1 MPPKKAKPF
10 PSDKPVV
17 AASDKTPPPL
27 WCIAIGASAGGL
39 EALRPLISALRP
51 GGHCCYLLAQHMS
64 LHGRSLLRGMLQ
76 EHAQI
81 RVESAVDGQRLLA
94 DHLYIAPQGHHLRV
108 QDAHIRLDLA
118 GQEAGPVPRI
128 DHLFC
133 SVAAGAGAQ
142 AVAVILSGTGSD
154 GAAGA
159 VEIRARGG
167 RVLILRPEDARY
179 DGMPRAV
186 MRQAGADATL
196 SISGL
201 ANYLNCLSRGD
212 VPQTP
217 SLEPDQQLQQLL
229 EMVFA
234 STRVNF
240 SIYKEATLRRQV
252 ERRMSS
258 LNLPDIPAYSQY
270 IQHNPDELHLLKN
283 SFLISVTSFFRDQE
297 SFLALRQI
305 LAKLVE
311 KTSPQ
316 RGIRIWVPGCASGE
330 EAYSVALLLAE
341 LIGSRMREIPVRIFA
356 TDIDE
361 QAVAL
366 ARTGLYPEAA
376 LENVDAAMRSR
387 YFEFEGKQW
396 RIAKQIR
403 DMCVFAVHDVM
414 RDPPFMRVD
423 LISCRNLLIYIK
435 PEGQDELFAKFHQAL
450 NPEGYLLLGKSESNT
465 LAARLFSAVDGKNR
479 LYQRQRGLSPVR
491 PRLSVLPPMVSAAP
505 PGRLP
510 LAAGGNDPV
519 RDLLLRQYAPPS
531 VLINGNHEPLQFF
544 GNVRRYL
551 QLPEENERFSLLAL
565 CPAAVRHELRSL
577 LFRAGQGPD
586 EEYTGHVITL
596 PNDGERIRL
605 VVRRVCVSESSDEL
619 GLLVSFESCGR
630 SQTENT
636 SPPSGPEADL
646 VSDLQYE
653 LANVREHLHAV
664 LVEQERSGEELQSL
678 NEELQASTEE
688 LQAANE
694 ELETSNEE
702 LQATNEE
709 LSVVNDELQEK
720 SLELS
725 QLNDTLSN
733 LLNSIQMGIVVVD
746 EQICVTRFNP
756 LAVRV
761 FGLLDDDI
769 GRPLDAVPSYLHL
782 PELRTRIQQVIAS
795 GHSLT
800 EQVSRE
806 DSHYLMQ
813 IYPYLEHAGKH
824 AGAVLTFSDVTEI
837 HRTRVARE
845 QSEERLHLI
854 ADALREVVFMHTPDW
869 SEILYI
875 SPSFQDLWGRS
886 TADLLADPASIFASV
901 HEADRAQMQAH
912 LTGEHGSHWQLEY
925 RVIQPDGSLR
935 WVLHQSDGV
944 RAADGSLKAVVGS
957 ASDISERVA
966 GELALRERLAMQL
979 RLEQVAASTPGL
991 ICSFRLSENG
1001 QVSMPFASQA
1011 IQDIY
1016 GCSQQQVAS
1025 DASCIMSLI
1034 VPEDRDA
1041 VGLSIKRSAATL
1053 KPWHAEYRIRH
1064 PQKGLRWLEGY
1075 SMPSLES
1082 DGSVIWHGYVQDITE
1097 RKHSEEAL
1105 RESEMRANLIFDTA
1119 PDAMLLADEEGR
1131 IVRVNPRCEVLFG
1144 YERSELEGQLIELL
1158 LPDKLR
1164 QRHVNLRQKFLQ
1176 RPVNRSM
1183 AAGMDLMAQRKDGSE
1198 VPVEISLGVMQLHD
1212 KMYITAAVVD
1222 LSERKR
1228 AAAEIQRGQALL
1240 QLLTDTLPMLIAY
1253 IGPDYVYRTVNRR
1266 YYDWFGQRPELIV
1279 GQQVREVVGETV
1291 FMQLKPFIDKAL
1303 AGRAVT
1309 SEIELSQ
1316 RWVAINCVPDLAP
1329 DALVR
1334 GVIVAVQDI
1343 SRQRADLREL
1353 RIASVAFEAHE
1364 AIFITD
1370 ANSVIQRA
1378 NRAFCEMTGYSAEEV
1393 IGRTPA
1399 ILHSGAHGR
1408 EFYQA
1413 LWHDL
1418 KQNGCWQGEIID
1430 RRKNGEPFPAW
1441 ANITAVQDEQ
1451 GAVTNY
1457 VAMLEDISS
1466 RKMAEEKIRN
1476 LAFFDSLTQLPNRRL
1491 LLDRLQQALA
1501 GSERSGQ
1508 YGALLFIDLDNFKML
1523 NDTHGHDLGDRLLV
1537 EVAMRLGKSVR
1548 PGDTVARLG
1557 GDEFIVMLEDLGGHA
1572 TDAAIIVEDVAA
1584 KILGKLNRPFR
1595 LGVVEH
1601 MSTPSI
1607 GVALFKGEAESTEE
1621 LLKRADMAMYQSKAA
1636 GRNTLRFFDPAMQ
1649 AEIEARSTMESTIN
1663 QALMRS
1669 EFHLYYQPQVD
1680 ARGQLVG
1687 AEALVRWLHPQRGV
1701 LSPAHFIAHA
1711 EESNLIVVMG
1721 RQLLEQACRQLVL
1734 WQDDPLLSRLTLAVN
1749 ISARQF
1755 HQAHFANDVSR
1766 VLLASGANPARLK
1779 LELTESMLLQDVDDT
1794 VAKMSTLQALGV
1806 NFSLD
1811 DFGTGYSSLAY
1822 LKRFPFDQM
1831 KIDQSFV
1838 RDLLT
1843 DADAATIVR
1852 AIIALGKS
1860 LRLRVVAEGIE
1871 TIEQWHWLVAEG
1883 CDEGQGYLFGR
1894 PQPSGDFVA
1903 NTQGWRPLSGVP
1915 A

>member
-1 MPPKKAKPF
+1 MPSKKNIAPKARSSAATSTHAAPF
-10 PSDKPVV
+10 V
-17 AASDKTPPPL
+17 
-27 WCIAIGASAGGL
+27 IAIGASAGGL
-39 EALRPLISALRP
+39 EALRPLIAALQP
-51 GGHCCYLLAQHMS
+51 GGHSCYLLAQHMAPRGHS
-64 LHGRSLLRGMLQ
+64 MLRDMLQ
-76 EHAQI
+76 QHAQL
-81 RVESAVDGQRLLA
+81 RVEMAKDGELLQA
-94 DHLYIAPQGHHLRV
+94 DHLYITPQGHHLRI
-108 QDAHIRLDLA
+108 QESRICLELS
-118 GQEAGPVPRI
+118 GSEAGPVPRI

-133 SVAAGAGAQ
+133 SLAVVAGAR

-159 VEIRARGG
+159 VEIRACGG
-167 RVLILRPEDARY
+167 KVLLLRPEDVRY
-179 DGMPRAV
+179 DGMLRAV

-196 SISGL
+196 SIAEL
-201 ANYLNCLSRGD
+201 ADYLNCLSRGES
-212 VPQTP
+212 PPEP
-217 SLEPDQQLQQLL
+217 SPAAGQQLQQLL
-229 EMVFA
+229 EMVFT
-234 STRVNF
+234 STRINF
-240 SIYKEATLRRQV
+240 SIYKETTLRRQI
-252 ERRMSS
+252 ERRILS
-258 LNLPDIPAYSQY
+258 LNLPDLASYRGY
-270 IQHNPDELHLLKN
+270 IQDNPDELHLLKN
-283 SFLISVTSFFRDQE
+283 SFLISVTAFFRDQE
-297 SFLALRQI
+297 SFAALRQV

-316 RGIRIWVPGCASGE
+316 RGIRIWIPGCASGE
-330 EAYSVALLLAE
+330 EAYSVALLLAD

-376 LENVDAAMRSR
+376 LENVDAAMRAR

-396 RIAKQIR
+396 RVSKQIR
-403 DMCVFAVHDVM
+403 DMCVFAAHDVM

-465 LAARLFSAVDGKNR
+465 LASRLFNAVDGKNR
-479 LYQRQRGLSPVR
+479 LYQRQPGLSPARAR
-491 PRLSVLPPMVSAAP
+491 PSILTPIANAVQ
-505 PGRLP
+505 PGRAP
-510 LAAGGNDPV
+510 LAVGSGDPV
-519 RDLLLRQYAPPS
+519 RDLLMRQYMPPS
-531 VLINGNHEPLQFF
+531 VLVNSHHEPLQFL

-551 QLPEENERFSLLAL
+551 QLPEENERFSLLSL
-565 CPAAVRHELRSL
+565 CPASVRHELRTL
-577 LFRAGQGPD
+577 LFRASQGPD
-586 EEYTGHVITL
+586 EEYAGHIITL
-596 PNDGERIRL
+596 PGDGERVRL
-605 VVRRVCVSESSDEL
+605 VVRRVCISEAADEL
-619 GLLVSFESCGR
+619 ALLVSFEPSGQAL
-630 SQTENT
+630 SEG
-636 SPPSGPEADL
+636 SSAPSGPESDL
-646 VSDLQYE
+646 VADLQYE
-653 LANVREHLHAV
+653 LANVREHLHTV
-664 LVEQERSGEELQSL
+664 LAEQERSGEELQSL

-709 LSVVNDELQEK
+709 LSVVNDEIQDK
-720 SLELS
+720 SLELT

-746 EQICVTRFNP
+746 DQMCVTRFNP

-782 PELRTRIQQVIAS
+782 PDLRARIQQVIAS

-813 IYPYLEHAGKH
+813 IYPYLERAGKL

-837 HRTRVARE
+837 HRTRIARE

-854 ADALREVVFMHTPDW
+854 TDALREVVFMHAPDL
-869 SEILYI
+869 SEIFYV
-875 SPSFQDLWGRS
+875 SPSFQVLWGQA
-886 TADLLADPASIFASV
+886 TAELLANPASIFASV
-901 HEADRAQMQAH
+901 HEADRQQMQAH
-912 LTGEHGSHWQLEY
+912 LVGEYGPHWQIEY
-925 RVIQPDGSLR
+925 RVLRPDGSQR
-935 WVLHQSDGV
+935 WVLHQSNGVRSPDGV
-944 RAADGSLKAVVGS
+944 LKAVVGS
-957 ASDISERVA
+957 ASDITERVA
-966 GELALRERLAMQL
+966 GEQALRDRLALQV

-991 ICSFRLSENG
+991 ICSFHLAEDG
-1001 QVSMPFASQA
+1001 QMSMPFASSA
-1011 IQDIY
+1011 IQDVY
-1016 GCSQQQVAS
+1016 GCLPQQVAD
-1025 DASCIMSLI
+1025 DASYIMSLI
-1034 VPEDRDA
+1034 VQEDRDA
-1041 VGLSIKRSAATL
+1041 VVLSIQRSAATL
-1053 KPWHAEYRIRH
+1053 KPWHAEYRIQH
-1064 PQKGLRWLEGY
+1064 PHKGLRWLEGQ
-1075 SMPSLES
+1075 SKPSLEEN
-1082 DGSVIWHGYVQDITE
+1082 GGIIWHGYVQDITE
-1097 RKHSEEAL
+1097 RKQAEEAL

-1119 PDAMLLADEEGR
+1119 PDAMLLADDQGR
-1131 IVRVNPRCEVLFG
+1131 IVRANPRCEALFG
-1144 YERSELEGQLIELL
+1144 YARSELEGQMIEML
-1158 LPDKLR
+1158 LPQSLRERHVGLR
-1164 QRHVNLRQKFLQ
+1164 QRFLQ
-1176 RPVNRSM
+1176 HPSNRPM
-1183 AAGMDLMAQRKDGSE
+1183 AAGMDLLTRRKDGSE
-1198 VPVEISLGVMQLHD
+1198 VPVEISLGVMQIQG
-1212 KMYITAAVVD
+1212 KMFVTAAVVD

-1228 AAAEIQRGQALL
+1228 AAAAIQRGEALL
-1240 QLLTDTLPMLIAY
+1240 QLMTDTLPMLIAY
-1253 IGPDYVYRTVNRR
+1253 VGPDYVYRMVNRR
-1266 YYDWFGQRPELIV
+1266 FYDWFNLSPESILGRRVQDVI
-1279 GQQVREVVGETV
+1279 GETAFV
-1291 FMQLKPFIDKAL
+1291 QLKPGIDKAL
-1303 AGRAVT
+1303 AGEAAT
-1309 SEIELSQ
+1309 SETELSQ
-1316 RWVAINCVPDLAP
+1316 RWVVVNYVPDYAP
-1329 DALVR
+1329 DRSVR
-1334 GVIVAVQDI
+1334 GAVVAVQDI
-1343 SRQRADLREL
+1343 SRQRADLKEL

-1370 ANSVIQRA
+1370 AKSVIQRA
-1378 NRAFCEMTGYSAEEV
+1378 NRAFTDMTGYGAEEV
-1393 IGRTPA
+1393 IGLTPA
-1399 ILHSGAHGR
+1399 ILHSGAQGR

-1413 LWHDL
+1413 MWLDL

-1430 RRKNGEPFPAW
+1430 RRKNGEPFPVW
-1441 ANITAVQDEQ
+1441 ANITAVCDEQ
-1451 GAVTNY
+1451 GSVTNY

-1466 RKMAEEKIRN
+1466 RKMAEEQIRN

-1501 GSERSGQ
+1501 GSERSDQ
-1508 YGALLFIDLDNFKML
+1508 YGALLFIDLDNFKLL

-1537 EVAMRLGKSVR
+1537 DVAVRLSKSVR

-1557 GDEFIVMLEDLGGHA
+1557 GDEFIVMLEDLGSYVG
-1572 TDAAIIVEDVAA
+1572 DAAIIVEDVAA

-1607 GVALFKGEAESTEE
+1607 GVAMFKGEEESTEE
-1621 LLKRADMAMYQSKAA
+1621 LLKRADVAMYQAKAG

-1649 AEIEARSTMESTIN
+1649 AEIEARSIMESTIT
-1663 QALMRS
+1663 QALSRE
-1669 EFHLYYQPQVD
+1669 EFQLYYQAQVD
-1680 ARGQLVG
+1680 AHGQLLG

-1711 EESNLIVVMG
+1711 EESNQIVILG

-1734 WQDDPLLSRLTLAVN
+1734 WQADPLLADLTLAVN
-1749 ISARQF
+1749 VSARQF
-1755 HQAHFANDVSR
+1755 HQAHFVNDVSR
-1766 VLLASGANPARLK
+1766 TLLASGANPARLK
-1779 LELTESMLLQDVDDT
+1779 LELTESMLLHDIDDT
-1794 VAKMSTLQALGV
+1794 VAKMSALQELGV

-1883 CDEGQGYLFGR
+1883 CEEGQGYLFGR
-1894 PQPSGDFVA
+1894 PQPSEDFVA
-1903 NTQGWRPLSGVP
+1903 NTHQWQALSGTTG
-1915 A
+1915 ALG